1 MSDIYIKFLKVIM
14 KKLENIL
21 AENMRRFN
29 TKNLSETQLDM
40 FNMQDGE
47 YFQNRPEYSN
57 VISYEDLA
65 SDMEL
70 AIRTKNGK
78 EAIKVAQNLLK
89 YITVDVYEKLKWSQE
104 RAAKNLDNEIYGSH
118 ISIVKDEINSIQKVN
133 QDVIKNV
140 IGVLKADPSNV
151 PAMQMIADI
160 IDDLWSSVD

>member
-1 MSDIYIKFLKVIM
+1 M

-78 EAIKVAQNLLK
+78 EAIKVAQNLL
-89 YITVDVYEKLKWSQE
+89 IH
-104 RAAKNLDNEIYGSH
+104 NC
-118 ISIVKDEINSIQKVN
+118 
-133 QDVIKNV
+133 
-140 IGVLKADPSNV
+140 
-151 PAMQMIADI
+151 
-160 IDDLWSSVD
+160 

>member
-1 MSDIYIKFLKVIM
+1 M

-104 RAAKNLDNEIYGSH
+104 RAAKNPDNEIYGSH

>member
-1 MSDIYIKFLKVIM
+1 M

-29 TKNLSETQLDM
+29 TKNLTEQQLDM
-40 FNMQDGE
+40 FDMQDGE
-47 YFQNRPEYSN
+47 YLHNRPEYSN
-57 VISYEDLA
+57 EISYEDLA

-104 RAAKNLDNEIYGSH
+104 RAAKNPGNDIYGSH

>member
-1 MSDIYIKFLKVIM
+1 M

-29 TKNLSETQLDM
+29 TKNLSEQQLDM
-40 FNMQDGE
+40 FDKQDGE
-47 YFQNRPEYSN
+47 YFHNRPEYGN
-57 VISYEDLA
+57 AISYEDLA
-65 SDMEL
+65 ADMEL

-104 RAAKNLDNEIYGSH
+104 RAAKNPDNDIYGSH

>member
-1 MSDIYIKFLKVIM
+1 M

-29 TKNLSETQLDM
+29 TKNLTEQQLDM
-40 FNMQDGE
+40 FDMQDSE

-104 RAAKNLDNEIYGSH
+104 RAAKNPDNDIYGSH

>member
-1 MSDIYIKFLKVIM
+1 M

-29 TKNLSETQLDM
+29 TKNLTEQQLDM
-40 FNMQDGE
+40 FDMQDGE
-47 YFQNRPEYSN
+47 YFHNRPGYGN
-57 VISYEDLA
+57 AISYEDLA
-65 SDMEL
+65 ADMKL

-104 RAAKNLDNEIYGSH
+104 RAAKNPGNDIYGSH
-118 ISIVKDEINSIQKVN
+118 ISIVKDEINSIQRVN

>member
-1 MSDIYIKFLKVIM
+1 M

-104 RAAKNLDNEIYGSH
+104 RAAKNPDNDIYGSH